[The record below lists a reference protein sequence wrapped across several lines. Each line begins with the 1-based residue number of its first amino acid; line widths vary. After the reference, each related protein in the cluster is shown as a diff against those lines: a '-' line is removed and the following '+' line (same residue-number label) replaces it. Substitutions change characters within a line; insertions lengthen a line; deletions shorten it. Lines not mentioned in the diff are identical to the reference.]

1 MKRCANLI
9 GRKVAKLRYQ
19 RSWTQ
24 DIFVA
29 RLQVR
34 FPELRITRDIIANV
48 ETTRCVA
55 TDLQVHAFAVV
66 LGVEVGELFRP

>member
-34 FPELRITRDIIANV
+34 YPELRITRDILANV
-48 ETTRCVA
+48 ETTRCIA
-55 TDLQVHAFAVV
+55 TDLQTHAFAVV

>member
-34 FPELRITRDIIANV
+34 YPELRITRDIIANI

-55 TDLQVHAFAVV
+55 TDLQAHAFAVV
-66 LGVEVGELFRP
+66 FGVEVGELFRP

>member
-34 FPELRITRDIIANV
+34 FPELRITRDILANV
-48 ETTRCVA
+48 ETARCVA

>member
-34 FPELRITRDIIANV
+34 FLELRITRDIIANV

>member
-48 ETTRCVA
+48 ETTRCIA
-55 TDLQVHAFAVV
+55 TDLQANAFAVV